1 MQGLTNPYTE
11 DLLRTRL
18 DFKAQM
24 IAALKC
30 KTKKQK
36 IKLAAYWKKTY
47 SDLGYKELIACAK
60 DTRVRSNIAN
70 WNL

>member
-1 MQGLTNPYTE
+1 MESLYIE
-11 DLLRTRL
+11 ALLKTRE

-30 KTKKQK
+30 KTKAQK
-36 IKLAAYWKKTY
+36 RKLAAFWKKTY
-47 SDLGYKELIACAK
+47 SDIGYKELIACAR

-70 WNL
+70 WEL

>member
-1 MQGLTNPYTE
+1 LQNSTNRYTE
-11 DLLRTRL
+11 DLLRTRR

-30 KTKKQK
+30 RTKKQK
-36 IKLAAYWKKTY
+36 IALAAYWKKTY
-47 SDLGYKELIACAK
+47 SDIGYKELIACAK

-70 WNL
+70 WEL